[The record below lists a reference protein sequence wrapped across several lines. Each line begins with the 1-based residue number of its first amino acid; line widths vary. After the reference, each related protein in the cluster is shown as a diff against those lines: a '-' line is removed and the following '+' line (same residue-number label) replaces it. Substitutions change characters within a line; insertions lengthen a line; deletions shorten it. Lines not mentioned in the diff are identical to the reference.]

1 MTIKQR
7 IIWVFTGL
15 TTLLM
20 IVIAIISYYS
30 IRQIYLDQL
39 TEETRVITSLVAKQL
54 DAKYLPYLSDSSLD
68 RAREIYSEQ
77 LNTATEDVELS
88 NAFIFDAS
96 LNTILETA
104 ENSNDRQQLSLNRAE
119 IHQLQQGE
127 SIASLPFRAENNIW
141 YLWGF
146 TRLDKTHW
154 LGIKLSASRLAEIES
169 LARTFFIIGI
179 VGILLTILCGWLM
192 ARHIARPIERLV
204 DFSAALGK
212 GSFDTAVPRK
222 LSGEMAILAGAMD
235 KMRLGLAENHRERE
249 AMLAQIAHEIRNPL
263 GGIELLAGLIREDSN
278 SEYAKRIL
286 SEVATLKGLI
296 TAFLDYSR
304 PVKANPAL
312 TDISILLEEA
322 LQICSRAS
330 SEKELR
336 FDVNLKEKIISFD
349 PNHLRQIFLNLLK
362 NAIEAS
368 PKGGVIQI
376 ASNRDGEETTIRFSD
391 QGSGLQDVKME
402 QLFEPFYT
410 TRAEGTGLGLAVC
423 KKLCA
428 ENNARISARHL
439 KNAGAEFFIVTRA
452 TLLKTDSPV
461 KQERITIHD

>member
-7 IIWVFTGL
+7 IIWVFTAL
-15 TTLLM
+15 TTMLM

-39 TEETRVITSLVAKQL
+39 TEETRVITSLVARQL
-54 DAKYLPYLSDSSLD
+54 DAKYLSYLSDPSLD
-68 RAREIYSEQ
+68 RAREIYSDQ
-77 LNTATEDVELS
+77 LNTAIQDIELS
-88 NAFIFDAS
+88 NAFLFDAS

-104 ENSNDRQQLSLNRAE
+104 ENGSDGHQLSLNRAE
-119 IHQLQQGE
+119 ISQLQQGE
-127 SIASLPFRAENNIW
+127 SIASLPFRAENNTW

-146 TRLDKTHW
+146 TRLDDSHW

-169 LARTFFIIGI
+169 LARTFFMIGIIGI
-179 VGILLTILCGWLM
+179 FLTILCGWLL

-212 GSFDTAVPRK
+212 GNFDTDVPGR
-222 LSGEMAILAGAMD
+222 LSGELAILAGAMD

-278 SEYAKRIL
+278 SEYAERIL

-296 TAFLDYSR
+296 TAYLNYSR
-304 PVKANPAL
+304 PVKANP
-312 TDISILLEEA
+312 THTNITVLLEEA
-322 LQICSRAS
+322 FQICSRSAT
-330 SEKELR
+330 EKDIRYEVDLQEKQAF
-336 FDVNLKEKIISFD
+336 FDA
-349 PNHLRQIFLNLLK
+349 NHLRQIFLNLLS

-368 PKGGVIQI
+368 PTGSLIRI
-376 ASNRDGEETTIRFSD
+376 HSIRRDEENSIRFSD
-391 QGSGLQDVKME
+391 QGDGLPDMNTD

-410 TRAEGTGLGLAVC
+410 TRPEGTGLGLAVC
-423 KKLCA
+423 RKLCI
-428 ENNARISARHL
+428 ENNARISAGNL
-439 KNAGAEFFIVTRA
+439 PNGGAEFTISTIAVNSTEG
-452 TLLKTDSPV
+452 LPI
-461 KQERITIHD
+461 QEKSITVNE